1 MRIVTLSPHSVLFPS
16 PERALRDPNGLL
28 AIGGDLTPQRLM
40 AAYQQGIFPWYSPG
54 EPILWWSP
62 DPRAVLLP
70 AEYHISRSFK
80 RFLRS
85 NPFRITLNQAFEQVI
100 SACAQ
105 RPDEG
110 TWISGDVQHA
120 YWQLHQMGYAHS
132 IEVWLG
138 HQLVGGLYGVAQG
151 ALFCG
156 ESMFSRVTNASK
168 CALLAFCRHFVA
180 YGGELIDCQVLNP
193 HTARL
198 GAKEMPRHPFLQQL
212 ATLQRQVLAPECW
225 LPQDIN
231 PDLCKQR
238 LKSNNDEYDLT
249 VG

>member
-1 MRIVTLSPHSVLFPS
+1 MQLFTLSPQSILFPS
-16 PERALRDPNGLL
+16 PEHALRDPNGLL
-28 AIGGDLTPQRLM
+28 AIGGDLAPPRLI

-62 DPRAVLLP
+62 DPRAVLFP
-70 AEYHISRSFK
+70 TEYHLSRSFK

-85 NPFRITLNQAFEQVI
+85 NPFRITLNQAFAQVI
-100 SACAQ
+100 TACAQ

-110 TWISGDVQHA
+110 TWIGDEVQQA
-120 YWQLHQMGYAHS
+120 YLQLHQMGYAHS

-138 HQLVGGLYGVAQG
+138 DKLVGGLYGVAQG

-156 ESMFSRVTNASK
+156 ESMFSLVTNASK

-193 HTARL
+193 HTAGL
-198 GAKEMPRHPFLQQL
+198 GAKEIPRNHFLQQL
-212 ATLQRQVLAPECW
+212 AILQRRVLAPECW

-231 PDLCKQR
+231 PDLCKHL
-238 LKSNNDEYDLT
+238 LKSNGDEYGLT